1 MDSPGLGAVKVE
13 FADDA
18 YMVFRGVE
26 EMLEEVLL
34 GDKVDLTAATVVV
47 CWMLV
52 VVGVEVLLLSE
63 DDITGG
69 AGKASSGIDSV
80 EVGLTVRHI

>member
-1 MDSPGLGAVKVE
+1 
-13 FADDA
+13 
-18 YMVFRGVE
+18 
-26 EMLEEVLL
+26 MLEEVLP
-34 GDKVDLTAATVVV
+34 GDKVDLTTATVVV
-47 CWMLV
+47 GWMFV

-69 AGKASSGIDSV
+69 AGKASSGVDSV